1 MGGKRVVIAGW
12 CITAKTVSTKLGTT
26 MEFVTFEDETG
37 LIETVFSQVYSR
49 YAAMLQYHAAF
60 VISGMVTSEFGVAT
74 LEVEKL
80 ERP

>member
-1 MGGKRVVIAGW
+1 GKRVVIAGW

-37 LIETVFSQVYSR
+37 LIETVFFPQVYSR